1 MEGRPSGVRLFA
13 LSDLNELPA
22 AMAAMKRDDFAVL
35 HIRQMGVYDV
45 CMGRLL
51 ALRLTMS

>member
-1 MEGRPSGVRLFA
+1 LFA

-22 AMAAMKRDDFAVL
+22 AMAAMKRDGFAVL
-35 HIRQMGVYDV
+35 RIRQMGVYDV

>member
-1 MEGRPSGVRLFA
+1 LFA

-22 AMAAMKRDDFAVL
+22 AMAAMKRDGFDGL
-35 HIRQMGVYDV
+35 THLSDGGVYDV